1 MTAPDLVWIEA
12 TDIMALHERLLVF
25 YGGAAGLRDEGLL
38 QSAIAR
44 PRQLLAYGEA
54 VDVIDMAT
62 ALTGGLVKNHPFLD
76 GNKRIG
82 FVAGILFIELNGY
95 RFNAPEEAA
104 AEAVM
109 ALAAGGMDEAGYAAF
124 LREHVTVAPG

>member
-44 PRQLLAYGEA
+44 PQQLLAYGEA

-82 FVAGILFIELNGY
+82 FLAGILFIELNGY
-95 RFNAPEEAA
+95 RFNAPEDAA

-124 LREHVTVAPG
+124 LREHVTKAPG

>member
-44 PRQLLAYGEA
+44 PQQLLAYGEA

>member
-1 MTAPDLVWIEA
+1 VWIEA

-44 PRQLLAYGEA
+44 LRQLLAYGEA

-82 FVAGILFIELNGY
+82 FVAGILLIELNGY

>member
-25 YGGAAGLRDEGLL
+25 HGGAAGLRNEGLPHA
-38 QSAIAR
+38 AIAR
-44 PRQLLAYGEA
+44 PRPLLAYGAA

-62 ALTGGLVKNHPFLD
+62 ALTGGLVKNHPFAH
-76 GNKRIG
+76 GNQRIG
-82 FVAGILFIELNGY
+82 FLAGIVFIELNGY
-95 RFNAPEEAA
+95 RFIAPEDAA

-124 LREHVTVAPG
+124 LREHVTEAPG

>member
-1 MTAPDLVWIEA
+1 MTAANFVWIEA
-12 TDIMALHERLLVF
+12 ADIMALHGRLLVF
-25 YGGAAGLRDEGLL
+25 HGGAAGLRDEGLL

-62 ALTGGLVKNHPFLD
+62 ALSVGLVKNHPFLD

-95 RFNAPEEAA
+95 RFNAPEAAA
-104 AEAVM
+104 AEAVL
-109 ALAAGGMDEAGYAAF
+109 ALAAGGMDEAAYAAF
-124 LREHVTVAPG
+124 LRSHVTEVAG

>member
-12 TDIMALHERLLVF
+12 TDIMALQERLLVF
-25 YGGAAGLRDEGLL
+25 HGGAAGLCDEGLL
-38 QSAIAR
+38 PSAIAR
-44 PRQLLAYGEA
+44 PRQLLACGEA

-124 LREHVTVAPG
+124 LREHVTVAPR

>member
-25 YGGAAGLRDEGLL
+25 HGGAAGLRDEGLL

-54 VDVIDMAT
+54 IDVIDMAT

-124 LREHVTVAPG
+124 LREHVTVASG